1 MSTVHSFCIICQ
13 KSVRFRFC
21 SPNPSLAHLLSTSD
35 AHISDK
41 ELIGIGS
48 ASLGLSSCFDAPFRM
63 WKCAFRLFLR
73 LFCPLST
80 LFFALSCSYR
90 LNLTLPSSRITVTRH
105 RKKYGPLYFPDLW
118 HEDPSILPAGQGR
131 VMRKMPRNWWHLDF
145 SMWTYQIGLF
155 FFAIPLA
162 IAPAIPL

>member
-1 MSTVHSFCIICQ
+1 MRESMLLHRSCSLLMELSVVLQLLYYLPKICSF
-13 KSVRFRFC
+13 SLFRLFVSSRIHC
-21 SPNPSLAHLLSTSD
+21 YLSIDS
-35 AHISDK
+35 HVSDK

-63 WKCAFRLFLR
+63 WKCTFQLALDVRFRSR
-73 LFCPLST
+73 HSH
-80 LFFALSCSYR
+80 R
-90 LNLTLPSSRITVTRH
+90 RDLTFSIVWDPVTRH

-145 SMWTYQIGLF
+145 SMWT
-155 FFAIPLA
+155 
-162 IAPAIPL
+162 